1 MSRRL
6 FSASRVLG
14 SRLGSVGVGVG
25 VGVAGC
31 FGCAWVWNQRARF
44 AAPSLALALPTGSS
58 QFSAF
63 CAAGEIAQEFGVPV
77 AVRSF
82 GGRFFLRVRG
92 ARSVLLSVARWWAGV

>member
-6 FSASRVLG
+6 FSASSVLG
-14 SRLGSVGVGVG
+14 SRLGSVGVGVS
-25 VGVAGC
+25 GC
-31 FGCAWVWNQRARF
+31 VGCAWVWNQRVRF
-44 AAPSLALALPTGSS
+44 AAPSLALALPVGVS

-92 ARSVLLSVARWWAGV
+92 ARSVLLAVARWWAGA

>member
-14 SRLGSVGVGVG
+14 SRVGSVG

-44 AAPSLALALPTGSS
+44 AARSLVLAVPAGVPRC
-58 QFSAF
+58 SAV
-63 CAAGEIAQEFGVPV
+63 AAASELGQVFGVPV
-77 AVRSF
+77 AIRCYR
-82 GGRFFLRVRG
+82 GRFFLRVRG
-92 ARSVLLSVARWWAGV
+92 SRELLLAVAGWWSCV